1 MLKKMSLF
9 AFILLLSS
17 EVFAETQRK
26 LPVEKIGKNIG
37 TYFEIPVSD
46 LERAIKF
53 YSSVFG
59 CEFTRDNVHGN
70 EMALFSFNGNAAGIT
85 GALAKGETYKPSTS
99 GSLIYLSSENMN
111 YSTQSSHA
119 LGACSGMGWSF
130 VFHRKRVLLLHT

>member
-1 MLKKMSLF
+1 MSLF

-130 VFHRKRVLLLHT
+130 VFHRKRVLLLLT